1 MAHHSDET
9 IIWEGTVWPLG
20 CLSPLCCSSV
30 HWKITNKRI
39 DSISGCCG
47 SSEHTVDVRR
57 IIDLEFHRSCLQML
71 SGRGTLT
78 VHIAD
83 SPPMCITTFGMR
95 SAYTKLKEAWLTTK
109 NVVNVV

>member
-1 MAHHSDET
+1 NVQINSNFPLKKLVEMAHHSDET

-78 VHIAD
+78 VHIA
-83 SPPMCITTFGMR
+83 
-95 SAYTKLKEAWLTTK
+95 
-109 NVVNVV
+109 